1 MRRILITGKNSY
13 IGQYLI
19 DNLLSHKGEY
29 QVDELDLVEPNWE
42 KYSFSKYD
50 VIYHVA
56 GIAHSDY
63 GKISKDREEL
73 YKRVNTDLAIK
84 CALEAKKAGVKQF
97 IFMSSSIV
105 FGGPSRIGKP
115 NTFDLASPT
124 NPENCYGQT
133 KLDAENGLKE
143 LEDDNFK
150 VCIIRSPMVYGKNS
164 KGNFPSLEKI
174 ADKLPCFP
182 YIKNERSVIYVK
194 NLVEFVRL
202 LIDNSDSGTFMP
214 QNKEYMNTSE
224 MIRLIAKT
232 KGKKL
237 RLIKGFGWLI
247 KLASLVIK
255 KLKKAFGNM
264 TYSKEVSKYKN
275 EYCLYSLEESLKD
288 MYQDK

>member
-1 MRRILITGKNSY
+1 MKRILITGKNSY
-13 IGQYLI
+13 IGHYLI

-29 QVDELDLVEPNWE
+29 DVDELDLTKPDWE
-42 KYSFSKYD
+42 KYPFSKYD
-50 VIYHVA
+50 TVYHVA

-63 GKISKDREEL
+63 GKISKEKEEL
-73 YKRVNTDLAIK
+73 YKRVNTDLTIK

-97 IFMSSSIV
+97 IFMSSAIV
-105 FGGPSRIGKP
+105 FGGSSRIGKA
-115 NTFDLASPT
+115 NVYDLSSPT
-124 NPENCYGQT
+124 NPENCYGQS
-133 KLDAENGLKE
+133 KLDAENGLRE

-150 VCIIRSPMVYGKNS
+150 VCIIRSPMVYGKDS

-174 ADKLPCFP
+174 ATKLPFFP

-224 MIRLIAKT
+224 MIRLIAKI

-237 RLIKGFGWLI
+237 RLIKSFGWLI
-247 KLASLVIK
+247 VLASLILK

-264 TYSKEVSKYKN
+264 TYSKEVSAYKN

-288 MYQDK
+288 MYLK

>member
-1 MRRILITGKNSY
+1 MKRILITGKNSY
-13 IGQYLI
+13 IGHYLI
-19 DNLLSHKGEY
+19 DNLLSHKDEY
-29 QVDELDLVEPNWE
+29 EVDELDLTQPDWE
-42 KYSFSKYD
+42 KYPFSKYN
-50 VIYHVA
+50 VVYHVA

-63 GKISKDREEL
+63 GKISKEKEEL
-73 YKRVNTDLAIK
+73 YKRVNTDLTIK

-97 IFMSSSIV
+97 IFMSSAIV
-105 FGGPSRIGKP
+105 FGGPSRIGKT
-115 NTFDLASPT
+115 NVYDLSSPT
-124 NPENCYGQT
+124 NPENCYGQS
-133 KLDAENGLKE
+133 KLDAENGLRE
-143 LEDDNFK
+143 IEDDNFK
-150 VCIIRSPMVYGKNS
+150 VCIIRSPMVYGKDS

-174 ADKLPCFP
+174 ATKLPFFP

-247 KLASLVIK
+247 KLASLILK

-264 TYSKEVSKYKN
+264 TYSKEVSVYKN
-275 EYCLYSLEESLKD
+275 EYCLYSLEESLED
-288 MYQDK
+288 MYLK